1 MNTEE
6 HSEMHNGITN
16 ELDHIAGILTK
27 GEDTDS
33 DLLKRIEALE
43 KIVNDL
49 KEQHLR
55 EIS

>member
-6 HSEMHNGITN
+6 HELKHEGIAN

-33 DLLKRIEALE
+33 DLLKRIEVLE
-43 KIVNDL
+43 RAVNDL
-49 KEQHLR
+49 KEQHRR

>member
-6 HSEMHNGITN
+6 HSEKHEGIAN
-16 ELDHIAGILTK
+16 EFDHISDRIVK

-43 KIVNDL
+43 REVRSL

>member
-6 HSEMHNGITN
+6 HSETHDGIVN
-16 ELDHIAGILTK
+16 EFDHISGRIVR
-27 GEDTDS
+27 GEDTDE

-43 KIVNDL
+43 LGMKEL